1 MNNKQH
7 YDFLTAKGFQHKS
20 KAEHVSELASVILN
34 CLYLPDLSKMR
45 VFDRERAQKFGID
58 FKEPA
63 NWDSLYASCIDSS
76 SQLAYSES
84 QEEESTAL
92 VVTIYKASP
101 NECPTLCDYV
111 RRYLA
116 AWGWDVEVE
125 TEW

>member
-7 YDFLTAKGFQHKS
+7 YDFLAAKGFQHKS
-20 KAEHVSELASVILN
+20 KSEHVSELASAILDY
-34 CLYLPDLSKMR
+34 LYLPDLSKMR
-45 VFDRERAQKFGID
+45 VFDRERAMKFKID
-58 FKEPA
+58 LQELA
-63 NWDSLYASCIDSS
+63 NWASLSASCD
-76 SQLAYSES
+76 
-84 QEEESTAL
+84 EEPTGL
-92 VVTIYKASP
+92 VVTISEASP